1 MAATGAPMSCPAA
14 AFSATLRVVEVESN
28 AGGSFS
34 SVTAIVTSMV
44 ALAPSL
50 SSATTITE

>member
-1 MAATGAPMSCPAA
+1 MAATGAPMACPAVV
-14 AFSATLRVVEVESN
+14 FSATLRVVEVESN

-44 ALAPSL
+44 ALAP
-50 SSATTITE
+50 